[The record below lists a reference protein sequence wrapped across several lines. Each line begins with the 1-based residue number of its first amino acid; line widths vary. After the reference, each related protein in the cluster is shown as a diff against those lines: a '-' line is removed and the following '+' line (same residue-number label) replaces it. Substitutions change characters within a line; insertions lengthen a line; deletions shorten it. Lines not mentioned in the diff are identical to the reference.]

1 MFRTTYLITFGGRW
15 IIILEQTPTTQSFDN
30 VSFFTTGSPNPGGKM
45 TTGAKANP
53 PISHEKQKGK
63 QIRYK
68 DLLRKSRETLVK
80 DTEPDQVLLPIG
92 RKRR

>member
-1 MFRTTYLITFGGRW
+1 MA
-15 IIILEQTPTTQSFDN
+15 
-30 VSFFTTGSPNPGGKM
+30 
-45 TTGAKANP
+45 TGAKANP